1 MDLLC
6 DETLTLDGDDDV
18 QRFLNQ
24 FIFEDDIINEE
35 LNAIF
40 EKELPH
46 LITEMYTEVNH
57 KKGRMDNTRPSL
69 SISKSTKMQ

>member
-1 MDLLC
+1 MMC
-6 DETLTLDGDDDV
+6 HETLTTNEGDDV
-18 QRFLNQ
+18 QKFLNE
-24 FIFEDDIINEE
+24 FVFEDDIINEE

-40 EKELPH
+40 EKELPS
-46 LITEMYTEVNH
+46 LITEMHKETIH